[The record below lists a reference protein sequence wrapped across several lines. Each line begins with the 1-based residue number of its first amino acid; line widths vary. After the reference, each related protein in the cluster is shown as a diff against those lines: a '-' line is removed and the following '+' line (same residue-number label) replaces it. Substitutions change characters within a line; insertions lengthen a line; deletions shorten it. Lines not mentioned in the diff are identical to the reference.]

1 MSIDPGAAAVTG
13 MEDVL
18 AAHWSV
24 STHTDQ
30 KPFVDKCDGCGE
42 VILTWGGTG
51 DSFSVGAADLLAKHQ
66 AAELEAAGF
75 GNLHDAWAEGWGHY
89 RQHFGILDP
98 EFANN
103 PYPKVSET

>member
-1 MSIDPGAAAVTG
+1 MTG

-18 AAHWSV
+18 AAHWPVYRWSPIYEANV
-24 STHTDQ
+24 WACSTGL
-30 KPFVDKCDGCGE
+30 CDVLGDFE
-42 VILTWGGTG
+42 KVI
-51 DSFSVGAADLLAKHQ
+51 KHQ
-66 AAELEAAGF
+66 AAELAAAGF

-103 PYPKVSET
+103 PYPEVSET